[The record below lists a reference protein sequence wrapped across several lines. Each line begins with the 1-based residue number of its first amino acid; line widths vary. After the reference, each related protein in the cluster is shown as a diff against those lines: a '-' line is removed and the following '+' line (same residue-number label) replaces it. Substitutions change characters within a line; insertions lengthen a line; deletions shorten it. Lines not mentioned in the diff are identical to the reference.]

1 MAEFRL
7 SAALR
12 GDLEKLMAEELRI
25 AERGVTDGIHAATK
39 GLQNELRRQVIG
51 AGLGRR
57 VANAWRSRTFPE
69 RGQSLSAAGEVFT
82 RAPHIIRAFDEG
94 ALIRSQSGFW
104 LAIPTENAPKQSGFK
119 PVTPSNFPEHRF
131 GKLRFVFR
139 RGQPSLLVVDNVRIN
154 KSGRVSRQAK
164 SPLTKS
170 GRFRKGL
177 TTVVMFVLVPQVKLR
192 KRLDV
197 ARATNRWEKRLP
209 ALIVSRMRRAERS
222 SGGSQ

>member
-1 MAEFRL
+1 MAAVRL

-12 GDLEKLMAEELRI
+12 GDLEKIMAEELRV
-25 AERGVTDGIHAATK
+25 AERGVTEGIHGATK
-39 GLQNELRRQVIG
+39 GLQDDLREQVIE

-57 VANAWRSRTFPE
+57 VANAWRSRTYPE

-94 ALIRSQSGFW
+94 ALIKSRSGFW
-104 LAIPTENAPKQSGFK
+104 LAIPTENAPAQSGFK

-131 GKLRFVFR
+131 GPLRFVYR
-139 RGQPSLLVVDNVRIN
+139 RTGASLLVVDNVRIG

-164 SPLTKS
+164 DPRTKS

-177 TTVVMFVLVPQVKLR
+177 TTVVMFVLVPQVRLR

-197 ARATNRWEKRLP
+197 DQASDHWSNRLP
-209 ALIVSRMRRAERS
+209 QMIVHGMEAASRRE
-222 SGGSQ
+222 SGR